1 LKQKE
6 WTAEEINSIYIYMDV
21 ARRASY
27 ASSIALNAVAN
38 KLKTDSSEI
47 GKLYYNHLR
56 ATEHEFL
63 REYKGDPNQEAIIV
77 EELERLTR
85 GIEEEKPKRRN
96 WTQEELNLVNEK
108 AEKFLEQDRPLT
120 EAFKELHK
128 TSLPHRTPQAIAV
141 QYYKK
146 RNQPEDLR
154 ENTNSEVEHEQP
166 QTTHMSDT
174 QVFGEVLPKPFIELI
189 KMFKDLQEEN
199 DQLKANLLKMKE
211 SYDEAEILFNMFTN
225 MASISQ
231 IMGLG
236 DFKQQM
242 RTTLDKWGNVVELC
256 LERVTS

>member
-1 LKQKE
+1 MKQKE
-6 WTAEEINSIYIYMDV
+6 WTAEDINLIYIYMDV
-21 ARRASY
+21 ARRAFY
-27 ASSIALNAVAN
+27 APSIALEAVAD
-38 KLKTDSSEI
+38 KLKTNSLEI

-56 ATEHEFL
+56 DTEHEFF
-63 REYKGDPNQEAIIV
+63 REYRGDPNQEAIIV

-108 AEKFLEQDRPLT
+108 ADKFLEENRPLT
-120 EAFKELHK
+120 EAFKELHN
-128 TSLPHRTPQAIAV
+128 TSLPHRTPQAIAMK
-141 QYYKK
+141 YYEK
-146 RNQPEDLR
+146 RTQPESLK
-154 ENTNSEVEHEQP
+154 ENLNSEVETEQP
-166 QTTHMSDT
+166 TTNHMSDT
-174 QVFGEVLPKPFIELI
+174 QVFGEDLPKPFIELI

-199 DQLKANLLKMKE
+199 DQLKANLLEMKE
-211 SYDEAEILFNMFTN
+211 SYDEAELLFNMFTN

-242 RTTLDKWGNVVELC
+242 RYTLDKWGNVVELC